1 MQGAIFIGARPT
13 FSVRVVQRR
22 RRPCFRK
29 PARGENGPAFP
40 SPRFGKKGGYRNFSV
55 ALSRGI
61 GLVMRF
67 ADVSSADS
75 PLRGFIRRFI
85 ALFLYA
91 DLRFSFYGLIYRSV
105 LLRRTLSAFKN
116 SANSAQSFRKGSI
129 LWLFRSFRQR
139 RRYTPSSGWN
149 EWRNLFRPQNPRL
162 SWR

>member
-1 MQGAIFIGARPT
+1 MLPKTRSRGKRSG
-13 FSVRVVQRR
+13 FSV
-22 RRPCFRK
+22 
-29 PARGENGPAFP
+29 
-40 SPRFGKKGGYRNFSV
+40 
-55 ALSRGI
+55 
-61 GLVMRF
+61 
-67 ADVSSADS
+67 S
-75 PLRGFIRRFI
+75 PLRGKRRISKLFSRFVSRYWLGYAFCRRFI
-85 ALFLYA
+85 CGFTAPRIYPPIYRFVLYA

>member
-1 MQGAIFIGARPT
+1 LLPKTRSRGKRSG
-13 FSVRVVQRR
+13 FSV
-22 RRPCFRK
+22 
-29 PARGENGPAFP
+29 
-40 SPRFGKKGGYRNFSV
+40 
-55 ALSRGI
+55 
-61 GLVMRF
+61 
-67 ADVSSADS
+67 S
-75 PLRGFIRRFI
+75 PLRGKRRISKLFSRFVSRYWLGYAFCRRFI
-85 ALFLYA
+85 CGFTAPRIYPPIYRFVLYA
-91 DLRFSFYGLIYRSV
+91 DLRFSFYGRILFGRLAVSFYGLIYRSV